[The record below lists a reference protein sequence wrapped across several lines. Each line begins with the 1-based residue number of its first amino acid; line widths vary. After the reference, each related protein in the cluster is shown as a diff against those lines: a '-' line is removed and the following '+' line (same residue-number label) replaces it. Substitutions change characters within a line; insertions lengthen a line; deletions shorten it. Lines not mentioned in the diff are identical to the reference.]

1 MCGRELEGLQLICIS
16 LDAHTT
22 GSEGGVQFHEQL
34 AVWRELRRI
43 GADQTQGLAA
53 AGNLSHDDLL
63 AWLRRLPSGLGP
75 TAFLERFGSAG
86 PKPGDAARHGVPPAD
101 PTFHDPETD
110 ELEAL
115 MEEIERVCPP
125 GDRPEGFG
133 LHFPHGRAAA
143 LAALRR
149 LPDRAGAEVVARA
162 LAKEAD

>member
-1 MCGRELEGLQLICIS
+1 ML
-16 LDAHTT
+16 
-22 GSEGGVQFHEQL
+22 FHEQL
-34 AVWRELRRI
+34 AVWREIRRI
-43 GADQTQGLAA
+43 GADETQGLAE

-75 TAFLERFGSAG
+75 TAFLERLRSAG
-86 PKPGDAARHGVPPAD
+86 PKPGDAARDGVPPAD
-101 PTFHDPETD
+101 LTFHDPETD

-115 MEEIERVCPP
+115 MERSSGCVRP

-149 LPDRAGAEVVARA
+149 LPDRAGAEAVARA
-162 LAKEAD
+162 LAAEDAD